1 MGARVRKWGPG
12 VLGARFWARASSAH
26 RTALAPCL
34 GWPWFHCCCGVASFF
49 CSLPPQLPCE
59 RQSTGVWSSCCL
71 CYLVEIAKGGGK
83 FWILCFSLTYL
94 RFTHFLVFPIPIIK
108 IHLSNQLQP
117 SSSNRESFSCQSP
130 LQRNYFS
137 HTKICGQNKN
147 HLVLTSSPC
156 SQWDD
161 YRAFSSWQSIPLFFS
176 RIIEVHEDFPQ
187 RGEIHK
193 GTVRDR
199 GNGLHTHLPWG
210 WFVFSFMCDGPQ
222 SAPEKKNVFI
232 PP

>member
-34 GWPWFHCCCGVASFF
+34 GSPWFHCCCGVASFF
-49 CSLPPQLPCE
+49 CSLPPQLPGE

-108 IHLSNQLQP
+108 IHLSNQLQL
-117 SSSNRESFSCQSP
+117 SSSNRESFGCQSP

-137 HTKICGQNKN
+137 HTKICGQTKN
-147 HLVLTSSPC
+147 HLVLASSPC

-161 YRAFSSWQSIPLFFS
+161 YRAFSSWQGIPLFFPES
-176 RIIEVHEDFPQ
+176 LRYMKIFHKKVRFTKGLSETEGMAFILICPEVDLCSASCMMDL
-187 RGEIHK
+187 R
-193 GTVRDR
+193 V
-199 GNGLHTHLPWG
+199 HL
-210 WFVFSFMCDGPQ
+210 
-222 SAPEKKNVFI
+222 KKKKVFI